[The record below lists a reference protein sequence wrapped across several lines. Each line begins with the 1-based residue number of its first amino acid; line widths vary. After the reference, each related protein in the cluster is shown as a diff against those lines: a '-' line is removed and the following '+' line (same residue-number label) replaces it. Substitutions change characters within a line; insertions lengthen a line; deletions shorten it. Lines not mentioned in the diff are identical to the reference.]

1 MKETDDEATERA
13 VWKELGISRKDWVTV
28 DEEPLSIN
36 QNKLSNSILMI
47 GFGTAVVVN
56 LGFLLSLPPVL
67 RGRGM

>member
-1 MKETDDEATERA
+1 MKEDDDEAAERA
-13 VWKELGISRKDWVTV
+13 VWKELGISREDWVV
-28 DEEPLSIN
+28 DEEALTSN
-36 QNKLSNSILMI
+36 QNKLSNALLMI

>member
-1 MKETDDEATERA
+1 MKETDDDEAAERA
-13 VWKELGISRKDWVTV
+13 IWKELGISREDWV
-28 DEEPLSIN
+28 DEEPLSN
-36 QNKLSNSILMI
+36 YQSKLSNTLLMM